1 MSTLASLDIEWAFE
15 NVWTSS
21 GGPDVKGFTFKK
33 LSLEGTEYF
42 RNRWSKS
49 HMCLIQVLDV
59 YYGAYRQVGSNY

>member
-1 MSTLASLDIEWAFE
+1 MSTLASLDIEWAFK

-42 RNRWSKS
+42 RNRWS
-49 HMCLIQVLDV
+49 QVSYVSYPGIRRLLWCI
-59 YYGAYRQVGSNY
+59 